1 MEQKE
6 YLSIKSFG
14 PIKDVKLDNIKP
26 FTFFIGESGSGKS
39 TILKVLAM
47 MRHMCKQ
54 INLRSYLKLG
64 NVIDKTIDLSI
75 SEYLRNGG
83 MTDYVK
89 NDTEIVYSKG
99 DCNIT
104 YTPQKGLKG
113 TRKII
118 SSENLSLEK
127 ISFFSDKRGAIAP
140 LLANLS
146 DGAALGF
153 YFTETF
159 QDFKKATE
167 AVSYTHLTL
176 PTKLEV

>member
-1 MEQKE
+1 MDTKE

-99 DCNIT
+99 DCNT
-104 YTPQKGLKG
+104 NLYSTERTKRNKKNNQQEF
-113 TRKII
+113 II
-118 SSENLSLEK
+118 GEDLIFL
-127 ISFFSDKRGAIAP
+127 
-140 LLANLS
+140 
-146 DGAALGF
+146 
-153 YFTETF
+153 
-159 QDFKKATE
+159 
-167 AVSYTHLTL
+167 
-176 PTKLEV
+176 

>member
-1 MEQKE
+1 
-6 YLSIKSFG
+6 
-14 PIKDVKLDNIKP
+14 
-26 FTFFIGESGSGKS
+26 
-39 TILKVLAM
+39 M

-118 SSENLSLEK
+118 SSENLSFR
-127 ISFFSDKRGAIAP
+127 SHFSLINGE
-140 LLANLS
+140 L
-146 DGAALGF
+146 
-153 YFTETF
+153 
-159 QDFKKATE
+159 
-167 AVSYTHLTL
+167 
-176 PTKLEV
+176 

>member
-1 MEQKE
+1 
-6 YLSIKSFG
+6 
-14 PIKDVKLDNIKP
+14 
-26 FTFFIGESGSGKS
+26 
-39 TILKVLAM
+39 M

-104 YTPQKGLKG
+104 YTPQKWTK
-113 TRKII
+113 RNKKNNQQREIYHWRR
-118 SSENLSLEK
+118 SHFSLINGE
-127 ISFFSDKRGAIAP
+127 
-140 LLANLS
+140 L
-146 DGAALGF
+146 
-153 YFTETF
+153 
-159 QDFKKATE
+159 
-167 AVSYTHLTL
+167 
-176 PTKLEV
+176 